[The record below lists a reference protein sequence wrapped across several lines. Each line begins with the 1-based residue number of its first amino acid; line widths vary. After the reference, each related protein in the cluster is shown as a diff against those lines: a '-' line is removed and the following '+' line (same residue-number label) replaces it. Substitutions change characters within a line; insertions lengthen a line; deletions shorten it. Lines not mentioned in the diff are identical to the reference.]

1 MNKVFAQVRHQ
12 LPCCSNQTNHLTPSD
27 TRQLKSMHNF
37 RISPVKRDITFSSIL
52 RWLFTTTRYRLDHNI
67 APKCSCFEFL
77 AKLFRKLKHKCTH
90 KKTSVHFDQC
100 SFIVEVSEIV
110 RFLVKSR
117 AKWSLLTTPH
127 FVDSEFI
134 SSYTVWKRYAHM
146 HSL

>member
-1 MNKVFAQVRHQ
+1 MNKVLAQVRHQ
-12 LPCCSNQTNHLTPSD
+12 LPCCSNQTNHLTLSD

-52 RWLFTTTRYRLDHNI
+52 RWLFTTTRYSLDHNI
-67 APKCSCFEFL
+67 ASKCSCFEL
-77 AKLFRKLKHKCTH
+77 RKLKHKCTH

-134 SSYTVWKRYAHM
+134 SSYTV
-146 HSL
+146 

>member
-52 RWLFTTTRYRLDHNI
+52 RWLFTTTRYSLDHNI
-67 APKCSCFEFL
+67 PSKCSCFELL

-100 SFIVEVSEIV
+100 SFIVEVSEMV

-117 AKWSLLTTPH
+117 AKCSLLTTPH

-134 SSYTVWKRYAHM
+134 SSYTVWKRYAPM
-146 HSL
+146 HPL

>member
-52 RWLFTTTRYRLDHNI
+52 RWLFTTTRYSLDHNVGS
-67 APKCSCFEFL
+67 KCSCFELL
-77 AKLFRKLKHKCTH
+77 AKLFRKLKHKCTD

-100 SFIVEVSEIV
+100 KVSELV

-134 SSYTVWKRYAHM
+134 SSYTVWKRYALM